1 MPAVYFL
8 SQRKKTYGATKAQ
21 NLAPAGWVASARTKL
36 CPDVARLGFCSAMA
50 GNAWIFKLEPEGQ
63 ELMNAAASVKTPRTP
78 RGVSK
83 AAGIGVA
90 FEAPRI
96 KV

>member
-1 MPAVYFL
+1 
-8 SQRKKTYGATKAQ
+8 
-21 NLAPAGWVASARTKL
+21 
-36 CPDVARLGFCSAMA
+36 MA

-63 ELMNAAASVKTPRTP
+63 ELMNAAASVKTPRTL

-83 AAGIGVA
+83 AAGIGVT
-90 FEAPRI
+90 FEAPRM